1 MGYLQKAIYYK
12 HELCLSKQSTVSLSQ
27 SYYPYPCS
35 YLNELVIIPLS
46 QPQIQKIYSLLG
58 FSNMFQ
64 LLYVIKSYENR
75 D

>member
-46 QPQIQKIYSLLG
+46 QPQIQKIYSVK
-58 FSNMFQ
+58 FFK
-64 LLYVIKSYENR
+64 YVPIAVR
-75 D
+75 DIVL